1 MANQRNKILS
11 TFTAQ
16 LTSTVSVA
24 LVLMLLG
31 IIALLG
37 LGGASVTRDLR
48 EHVGFNIILAE
59 NAGEAQVN
67 VLKQRFTTAP
77 YVASVSY
84 FSPEDALHKWEQ
96 DTGEDLMKLLGVNPF
111 SGELEIKVKPDYATT
126 DSLRRVTSGLTALPY
141 IHEVVMHDDLID
153 AINANVK
160 SLALLLTIIAA
171 ALLFISVALI
181 NNTVRLSVY
190 ARRFIIHTMK
200 LVGARPGFIRR
211 PFVTINIVSGLI
223 AGAIAAAILAGAL
236 AYLHD
241 ADGNM
246 ATALP
251 WETAWPVFALLPVAG
266 ILICGLA
273 SWFATNKYIRLTYD
287 DMFR

>member
-1 MANQRNKILS
+1 MAKQRNKILS

-59 NAGEAQVN
+59 NAGEAHVN

-84 FSPEDALHKWEQ
+84 FSPEDALRKWEQ

-111 SGELEIKVKPDYATT
+111 SGELEVKVKPEYATT

-211 PFVTINIVSGLI
+211 PFVTVNIVSGLI
-223 AGAIAAAILAGAL
+223 AGVIATAILAATL
-236 AYLHD
+236 AYVHD
-241 ADGNM
+241 ADVNM
-246 ATALP
+246 AAALP
-251 WETAWPVFALLPVAG
+251 WEAAWPVLALLPVAG
-266 ILICGLA
+266 IIICGLA
-273 SWFATNKYIRLTYD
+273 SWLATNKYIRLTYD